1 MLSKTMKT
9 LTIVALVSL
18 TTLPASAASD
28 DHHICFTK
36 LGSTFKLIDLYVKG
50 ETVDPFLL
58 DQLDKTN
65 RYCSEVSDPRFSEC
79 QAGIDRISDLA
90 KNEGQGAIL
99 RAQAIESQAVCSLYL
114 DTQKAPK
121 QPI

>member
-1 MLSKTMKT
+1 MIVKT
-9 LTIVALVSL
+9 LTTVALVSL
-18 TTLPASAASD
+18 VTLPASAAND

-36 LGSTFKLIDLYVKG
+36 LGSTFKLIDLYVNG

-79 QAGIDRISDLA
+79 RSGIEQLHDLA
-90 KNEGQGAIL
+90 ENEGQGAKL
-99 RAQAIESQAVCSLYL
+99 RAQAHESEPVCSAYL
-114 DTQKAPK
+114 EAHRAPK